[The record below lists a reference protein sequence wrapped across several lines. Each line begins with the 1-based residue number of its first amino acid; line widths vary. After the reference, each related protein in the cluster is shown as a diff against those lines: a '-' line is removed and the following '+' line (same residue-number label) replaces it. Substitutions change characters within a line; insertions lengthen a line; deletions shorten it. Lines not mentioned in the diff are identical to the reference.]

1 MWQMNL
7 GETMELGPY
16 PERVGEPD
24 CSYYMRTGMCRFGM
38 TCKFNHPADRKL
50 VKSILLPFFQA
61 LEYIILLCL
70 QNINCLLCGLYLI
83 QFHMVLISEAY
94 RMGSQ
99 FQLCMLHT
107 GVLIEPTWKLLYY
120 PTDPKKENV
129 STRVV

>member
-7 GETMELGPY
+7 GETMAPMELGPY

-50 VKSILLPFFQA
+50 VTSILLPFFQA

-70 QNINCLLCGLYLI
+70 QNINRLLCGCLI
-83 QFHMVLISEAY
+83 
-94 RMGSQ
+94 
-99 FQLCMLHT
+99 
-107 GVLIEPTWKLLYY
+107 
-120 PTDPKKENV
+120 
-129 STRVV
+129 